1 MVPLLAAVVEINT
14 AAVINPAQYLQ
25 RATGQWALNF
35 LLITLCV
42 TPLRTLFPKLFVG
55 KLARYRR
62 QLGLT
67 CFFYASCHFLT
78 YTVLDRNLDLAD
90 MRFDIKER
98 PAILLGVLVFSLL
111 IPLALTSSNAA
122 QRYLGGLKWKRLHW
136 LIYPASLLAVTH
148 YLLVTKV
155 ALGRPITFILLAM
168 CLLGWRVYRYQKP
181 KMVKAG

>member
-1 MVPLLAAVVEINT
+1 MVPLTAAVIEINT

-25 RATGQWALNF
+25 RSTGQWALNF

-42 TPLRTLFPKLFVG
+42 TPLRTLIPKLSV
-55 KLARYRR
+55 ARYRR

-78 YTVLDRNLDLAD
+78 YTVFDRNLDLAD

-98 PAILLGVLVFSLL
+98 PAILLGALVFCLL

-122 QRYLGGLKWKRLHW
+122 QRYLGAIQWKRLHW
-136 LIYPASLLAVTH
+136 LIYPASVLAVTH

-155 ALGRPITFILLAM
+155 ALTRPIIFILLAVS
-168 CLLGWRVYRYQKP
+168 LLVWRVYKLKTRKN
-181 KMVKAG
+181 

>member
-1 MVPLLAAVVEINT
+1 MVPLTAAVIEINT

-25 RATGQWALNF
+25 RSTGQWALNF

-42 TPLRTLFPKLFVG
+42 TPLRTLIPKLSVV
-55 KLARYRR
+55 RYRR

-67 CFFYASCHFLT
+67 CFFYASCHLLT
-78 YTVLDRNLDLAD
+78 YTVLDRNLDLVD

-98 PAILLGVLVFSLL
+98 PAILLGALVFSLL

-122 QRYLGGLKWKRLHW
+122 QRYLGATKWKRLHW
-136 LIYPASLLAVTH
+136 LIYPASLLAATH

-155 ALGRPITFILLAM
+155 ALSRPIVFVLLTAS
-168 CLLGWRVYRYQKP
+168 LLGWRVYRFRRRNKQKRE
-181 KMVKAG
+181 